1 MACMGCG
8 GKTLTPK
15 KPQLAANTVSQRP
28 TGSKIS
34 LGGKAT
40 FGKPKITR
48 GK

>member
-8 GKTLTPK
+8 AKTLTPK
-15 KPQLAANTVSQRP
+15 KPQLAANTVRP
-28 TGSKIS
+28 TGNKIS